1 MSTYFLP
8 TALGIGEHI
17 NLTVPGIDEHI
28 LLTVLGIDEHILLTV
43 PGINEHIHTSKCS
56 YCSRNMR

>member
-1 MSTYFLP
+1 MSTSFLP